1 MAIATEG
8 NAGAVSDQDPDLVAY
23 WKFDEGKGY
32 LVKDSTGH
40 GNDLYLTGEP
50 KWQVCTEQHI
60 AGLIARNNNFDPLP
74 VLHRVSGLQHWP

>member
-1 MAIATEG
+1 MATATEG
-8 NAGAVSDQDPDLVAY
+8 NSGAVSEHDPDLVAY

-50 KWQVCTEQHI
+50 KWQVCTQKGI
-60 AGLIARNNNFDPLP
+60 ASS
-74 VLHRVSGLQHWP
+74 LHATATVPPSCRTQSVRTLTVAV